1 MLELIYNVFHDGEI
15 MIKVRDKMK
24 RIDPELHISIY
35 AVVKNLWKKHNVV
48 GRDVLE
54 GRDNYAVRK
63 ICKYAANCS

>member
-1 MLELIYNVFHDGEI
+1 
-15 MIKVRDKMK
+15 MK

-54 GRDNYAVRK
+54 GRDNYVVRK